1 MIRRPPRSTLFPYTT
16 LFRSTGPPETSTDD
30 GHRTKGGK
38 CGEGRKLLLPPD
50 WRDALLGDLVCQPV
64 PDLTGAKRATQVRGG
79 LLFAQRGTHR
89 RVDGR
94 RLVRPAQV
102 VEHHGC
108 SQDRSER
115 VGDIFPCV
123 FRCRAVHWLEQRHTL
138 WIDVT
143 RGRQSHPPGQLSAQ
157 VADDVPKHV
166 AGNDDLEL
174 TGVLYHLHGKRV
186 NVPVGGL
193 DV

>member
-1 MIRRPPRSTLFPYTT
+1 EGLARHLLRSTEWVFLNGA
-16 LFRSTGPPETSTDD
+16 RGPPETSTDG

-38 CGEGRKLLLPPD
+38 CGEGRKLLLHPD
-50 WRDALLGDLVCQPV
+50 WRDASLGDLIYQPV

-108 SQDRSER
+108 SQDRSKR
-115 VGDIFPCV
+115 VGDIFPCI
-123 FRCRAVHWLEQRHTL
+123 FRCRA
-138 WIDVT
+138 
-143 RGRQSHPPGQLSAQ
+143 
-157 VADDVPKHV
+157 
-166 AGNDDLEL
+166 
-174 TGVLYHLHGKRV
+174 
-186 NVPVGGL
+186 
-193 DV
+193 